1 MLFNHQMEELR
12 HFSLYLFCRCT
23 YFFLYDGSK
32 VQGEGDPTREGICY
46 FYPEEVRQVWLY
58 CGLEFVCLFCII
70 CVYFCQTPLDRQEL
84 LCGQLA
90 GVSRCVSELSLSPV
104 RILRLHRNKFA
115 IRMRDD
121 FFWVSEHSGGPAAN
135 FEYVYDFILFLNMSL

>member
-1 MLFNHQMEELR
+1 MAELLQPDSR
-12 HFSLYLFCRCT
+12 RCT

-46 FYPEEVRQVWLY
+46 FYPEE
-58 CGLEFVCLFCII
+58 
-70 CVYFCQTPLDRQEL
+70 TPLDRQEL

-104 RILRLHRNKFA
+104 RILRLRRNKFA

>member
-1 MLFNHQMEELR
+1 MMDPR
-12 HFSLYLFCRCT
+12 
-23 YFFLYDGSK
+23 SK
-32 VQGEGDPTREGICY
+32 ERVTLQERESATSTLKR
-46 FYPEEVRQVWLY
+46 FDKFWLY

-104 RILRLHRNKFA
+104 RILRLRRNKFA